1 MIKLLW
7 VDDNLDQDL
16 AEKRMSLLMEDEIE
30 SDFAADATEA
40 YFLLT
45 DKEKQYD
52 VVLMDLR
59 HPAGPDDLWNDYAEH
74 ADRKF
79 GPVLLKMV
87 KENHESKFNHLS
99 KTRYGVFTIETREEN
114 PELFAPPINLPE
126 KNYKM
131 KTHAYD
137 ETDFINFIYALYR
150 S

>member
-16 AEKRMSLLMEDEIE
+16 AEKRMSLLMEDDIE
-30 SDFAADATEA
+30 SDFAGDATEA

-45 DKEKQYD
+45 DIEKDYD

-59 HPAGPDDLWNDYAEH
+59 HPAGPDDIWNEYAEQ
-74 ADRKF
+74 ADRKY

-87 KENHESKFNHLS
+87 KENREGIFSHLS
-99 KTRYGVFTIETREEN
+99 KTRYGVFTIETKEEN
-114 PELFAPPINLPE
+114 PDLFQPPISLPDQ
-126 KNYKM
+126 NYKM

-137 ETDFINFIYALYR
+137 ETDFINFIRALNK

>member
-1 MIKLLW
+1 MIRLLW

-16 AEKRMSLLMEDEIE
+16 AEKRMSLLMEDDIE
-30 SDFAADATEA
+30 SDFAGDATEA

-45 DKEKQYD
+45 DIEKEYD

-59 HPAGPDDLWNDYAEH
+59 HPAGPNDLWIPYEEQ
-74 ADRKF
+74 ADRKY
-79 GPVLLKMV
+79 GPVLLRMV
-87 KENHESKFNHLS
+87 KENPEGKFSHLS
-99 KTRYGVFTIETREEN
+99 RTRYGVFTIETKEEN
-114 PELFAPPINLPE
+114 PDLFQPPINLPE

-137 ETDFINFIYALYR
+137 EKDFINFIRSLYK